1 MHTRTVAYPP
11 ASIMTHARSHCGK
24 GPMRASPW
32 TVGRIIRCTK
42 SKIERMEAHEPG
54 LRRYLLVHKF
64 MASVDSDIDPE
75 AVAVDPVGQV
85 RSLYASSETGASVEP
100 SASASRKELV
110 CQTAGRR
117 RRYST
122 TVRPPDDPS
131 DPISSKPFKKR
142 KLKRLLGDAGCFAA
156 STITTK

>member
-1 MHTRTVAYPP
+1 MGTEAVANLIIPPTRSGAVDEAGFAFGRDMHTRTVAYPP

-64 MASVDSDIDPE
+64 MASVDSD
-75 AVAVDPVGQV
+75 
-85 RSLYASSETGASVEP
+85 
-100 SASASRKELV
+100 
-110 CQTAGRR
+110 
-117 RRYST
+117 
-122 TVRPPDDPS
+122 
-131 DPISSKPFKKR
+131 
-142 KLKRLLGDAGCFAA
+142 
-156 STITTK
+156 